1 MSLTAF
7 SQRGISKKDS
17 CVISLPCKVAYQV
30 VTDLVRCDSIA
41 TELDYKQSVLTITQ
55 NKVAIQDAIIQA
67 HLVKESNYREQ
78 ITQYQQQIK
87 QYGVVVT
94 GLEKDK
100 NKLRFHKKVLGFLAS
115 VATTAALVEFL
126 IIKTK

>member
-7 SQRGISKKDS
+7 SQKGTSKKDS
-17 CVISLPCKVAYQV
+17 CVVSLPCKVANQV
-30 VTDLVRCDSIA
+30 ATDLVRCDSIA
-41 TELDYKQSVLTITQ
+41 AELDYRESILTITQ
-55 NKVAIQDAIIQA
+55 NKIAIQDTIIQA
-67 HLVKESNYREQ
+67 YSVKESNYKEQ
-78 ITQYQQQIK
+78 ITYQQQQIER
-87 QYGVVVT
+87 YGIVVT

-100 NKLRFHKKVLGFLAS
+100 SKLRFHKKVLGFLAS